1 MFKNPRR
8 SRQVRNFTT
17 NVPKILDLKSSSEQ
31 IFSKNWRWVP
41 LSGLI
46 HNKNTSDSD
55 CLLGRS
61 ARLIQVGFTQNVGWN
76 LGLIQVH
83 FFFQNNQQAN
93 GVEGEQQSENMQ
105 EVTKN
110 SN

>member
-1 MFKNPRR
+1 MKFRP
-8 SRQVRNFTT
+8 
-17 NVPKILDLKSSSEQ
+17 
-31 IFSKNWRWVP
+31 
-41 LSGLI
+41 
-46 HNKNTSDSD
+46 NT
-55 CLLGRS
+55 G
-61 ARLIQVGFTQNVGWN
+61 T
-76 LGLIQVH
+76 

>member
-1 MFKNPRR
+1 M
-8 SRQVRNFTT
+8 T
-17 NVPKILDLKSSSEQ
+17 
-31 IFSKNWRWVP
+31 
-41 LSGLI
+41 
-46 HNKNTSDSD
+46 

>member
-1 MFKNPRR
+1 M
-8 SRQVRNFTT
+8 
-17 NVPKILDLKSSSEQ
+17 
-31 IFSKNWRWVP
+31 P

-55 CLLGRS
+55 VS
-61 ARLIQVGFTQNVGWN
+61 AREKCPLNTGRFYTKR
-76 LGLIQVH
+76 GLKFRPKTGT